1 MTLQEYF
8 ENTNGRAV
16 LATADASGKVDIAVY
31 SKPHFIDDE
40 TIAFI
45 MADRLTHANLK
56 SNPSAA
62 YLFMEAGEHYA
73 GKRLFLTKTKEDQDK
88 EVIATMRRRKCYVV
102 TEGYE
107 QEQQFLVYFKIDKV
121 LPLIGF
127 GGK

>member
-8 ENTNGRAV
+8 ESTNGRAV

-45 MADRLTHANLK
+45 MADRLTHANTK

-62 YLFMEAGEHYA
+62 YLFMEEGEHYT
-73 GKRLFLTKTKEDQDK
+73 GKRLFLTKIKEDQDK
-88 EVIATMRRRKCYVV
+88 DLIATMRRAKRYVV

-121 LPLIGF
+121 LPLIGA
-127 GGK
+127 GK